1 MSKQTN
7 EGCEAQEVG
16 GWGGGLGQAFSGI
29 SKKILLPHISH
40 ALSPWPAN
48 FSKSNKS
55 SARKEMINCR

>member
-7 EGCEAQEVG
+7 EGCEALQWRG
-16 GWGGGLGQAFSGI
+16 QGKLGQAFSGI